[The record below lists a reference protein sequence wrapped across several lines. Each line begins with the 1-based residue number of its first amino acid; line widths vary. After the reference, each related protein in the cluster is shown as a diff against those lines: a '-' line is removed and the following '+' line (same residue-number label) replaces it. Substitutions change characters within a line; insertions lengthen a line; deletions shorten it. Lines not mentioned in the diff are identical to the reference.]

1 MVDLSLVAVLITT
14 SASALIGVIS
24 QIQHSR
30 CTQLSLCG
38 GFFNCVRKVPDVEE
52 PPIELDDLTLHND

>member
-30 CTQLSLCG
+30 CTQINLCG
-38 GFFNCVRKVPDVEE
+38 LFSCTRSVPDVEE
-52 PPIELDDLTLHND
+52 PPVELDNLRLHND

>member
-30 CTQLSLCG
+30 CTELSLCG
-38 GFFNCVRKVPDVEE
+38 GFFNCTRKVPDVEE
-52 PPIELDDLTLHND
+52 PQIELDNLRVHND